1 MPCIFARFV
10 PPTLRI
16 SSQSIHFCTS
26 PQSDLTYCANPPIFT
41 PSLRFVHQSYYFFP
55 YSAFTLP
62 TLLCS
67 HLTYLLGHLP
77 CYFSVHSAISA
88 PFCCNSY
95 NFCSSPAI
103 CVPPCQFFSRVQ
115 PVSTFH
121 FNIKVETIT
130 AFFCVCAVASKTMS
144 FSFIFLIHT
153 IVTSSNLLGGGIP
166 VGCSLPSM
174 QPSTVQ
180 KPQ

>member
-1 MPCIFARFV
+1 MT
-10 PPTLRI
+10 PTLPFIYRLCSFFI
-16 SSQSIHFCTS
+16 SSIISAPTLPCPASSLDLFHLLCEFPHQSIHFCTS

-41 PSLRFVHQSYYFFP
+41 PSLPFVHQSYYFFP

-67 HLTYLLGHLP
+67 HLPYLLGHLP
-77 CYFSVHSAISA
+77 CYLSAISA

-115 PVSTFH
+115 PVSSAL
-121 FNIKVETIT
+121 K
-130 AFFCVCAVASKTMS
+130 
-144 FSFIFLIHT
+144 
-153 IVTSSNLLGGGIP
+153 P
-166 VGCSLPSM
+166 PSIL
-174 QPSTVQ
+174 T
-180 KPQ
+180 